1 MAPLRADRDFAPE
14 DVEAFLKAGY
24 WNNDTLGDWLRH
36 WSEEDP
42 DGPQI
47 IGLEGTLT
55 NREVYDRAQRMAG
68 ALLSLG
74 IVKGQAIGIQMA
86 NTPEF
91 IITYYGIAL
100 MGGVLLTMHMPYRAH
115 EMAPLLNHGRAVA
128 VVCEPASEKY
138 NAPDTMRELK
148 CVVPTLEPV
157 SYTHLTLPTNRE
169 V

>member
-14 DVEAFLKAGY
+14 DVEIFLKAGY
-24 WNNDTLGDWLRH
+24 WNDDTLGDWLRH

-68 ALLSLG
+68 ALQSLG

-86 NTPEF
+86 PRRLSGTCLQRERSTTE
-91 IITYYGIAL
+91 IIQ
-100 MGGVLLTMHMPYRAH
+100 VRHRLLT
-115 EMAPLLNHGRAVA
+115 N
-128 VVCEPASEKY
+128 
-138 NAPDTMRELK
+138 
-148 CVVPTLEPV
+148 
-157 SYTHLTLPTNRE
+157 
-169 V
+169 